1 MLTSQTL
8 NVVLGTALLVVLA
21 WAVASRVSRKRY
33 MRDVER
39 LAFNDALTDLP
50 NRLLFLDRATVAFA
64 HARRDATSVA
74 VVFLDLDRFKLINDS
89 FGHDAGDEVL
99 RVVARRLREQV
110 REVDTVARMGGDEFT
125 LLMPGIRHAGDM
137 ETISSKLCEAFRRP
151 MPVAGR
157 DIVVNASIGVSLFPS
172 DASDAEVLLR
182 YADQAMYHV
191 KQRGGD
197 DVKVYAAGMDE
208 DARQALELEARLRRA
223 LAQDEFVLYYQPRLD
238 VATGRAVA
246 FEALLRW
253 NDPER
258 GVVTPKDF
266 IHAAEVSGLI
276 VPIGE
281 WVLRAACRQ
290 ARQWHEQGRED
301 MVVSVNL
308 SPRQFHRS
316 DLCRTIAKTLEE
328 TGLAPHFLEL
338 EIDESCVMHN
348 AEDSLPILV
357 ALKETGVRVLI
368 SHFGS
373 GYWSLTHLR
382 SFPID
387 GLKLDRSFLDV
398 DQDDRPLA
406 RAALLMAK
414 ALRLKVIGE
423 GVETEEAAQFLRAQ
437 SCDDMQGYLVSA
449 PAPASE
455 LGQWIM

>member
-1 MLTSQTL
+1 MTSQTL
-8 NVVLGTALLVVLA
+8 NAVLGASLLVVLA
-21 WAVASRVSRKRY
+21 WAIASRVSRKRY

-39 LAFNDALTDLP
+39 LAFHDALTDLP
-50 NRLLFLDRATVAFA
+50 NRLLFLDRASVAFA
-64 HARRDATSVA
+64 HARRNATAVA

-89 FGHDAGDEVL
+89 FGHDMGDEVL

-125 LLMPGIRHAGDM
+125 LLMPGIRHSGDI
-137 ETISSKLCEAFRRP
+137 ETISSKLCEAFRKP
-151 MPVAGR
+151 IELEGR
-157 DIVVNASIGVSLFPS
+157 ELVVTASIGISVFPS
-172 DASDAEVLLR
+172 DAADAEILLR
-182 YADQAMYHV
+182 YADQAMYYV

-197 DVKVYAAGMDE
+197 DVQVFAPGMDD
-208 DARQALELEARLRRA
+208 DAREALELESRLRRA
-223 LAQDEFVLYYQPRLD
+223 LAQEEFVLYYQPRLD

-253 NDPER
+253 DDPER
-258 GVVTPKDF
+258 GIITPKDF

-290 ARQWHEQGRED
+290 ACDWHSQGRED

-308 SPRQFHRS
+308 SARQFHRP
-316 DLCRTIAKTLEE
+316 DLARTIAKTLEE
-328 TGLAPHFLEL
+328 TGLAPQFLEL
-338 EIDESCVMHN
+338 EIDENCVMN
-348 AEDSLPILV
+348 RAEDSLPILV

-368 SHFGS
+368 SHFGA

-382 SFPID
+382 RFPID
-387 GLKLDRSFLDV
+387 GLKLDRSFMDV

-406 RAALLMAK
+406 RAALMMAK
-414 ALRLKVIGE
+414 ALRLKVVGE

-437 SCDDMQGYLVSA
+437 SCDDMQGYLVSV